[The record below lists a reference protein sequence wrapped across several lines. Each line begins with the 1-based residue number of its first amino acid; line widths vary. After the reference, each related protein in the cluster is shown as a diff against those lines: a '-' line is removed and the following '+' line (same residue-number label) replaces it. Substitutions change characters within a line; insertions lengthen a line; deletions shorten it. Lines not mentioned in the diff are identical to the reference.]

1 MFTVFLENIWETLLV
16 LPESLFRP
24 LKFSL
29 WSSQNH
35 CSVPSNSVYSPPKII
50 VLSPPNYKSL
60 FPPKSLLCPLKF
72 LHQSTKNIV
81 LSPPNSKSLVP
92 PKNHCFVP
100 SKSKSLFCPLK
111 SVYGH
116 FKIIVLS
123 PQIWQ
128 ICENLKFEPNSTD
141 FEWWFR
147 VESGVISK
155 TVDKK
160 RDLCTFCRWSNLS
173 RFTRFWGDQ
182 SDHKFAV
189 GGPQLILR
197 AGPPAP

>member
-1 MFTVFLENIWETLLV
+1 MKNQQSF
-16 LPESLFRP
+16 
-24 LKFSL
+24 
-29 WSSQNH
+29 
-35 CSVPSNSVYSPPKII
+35 I
-50 VLSPPNYKSL
+50 VHQKYFLSPLNY
-60 FPPKSLLCPLKF
+60 
-72 LHQSTKNIV
+72 
-81 LSPPNSKSLVP
+81 KSLVP

-100 SKSKSLFCPLK
+100 SNSKSLFCPLK

-160 RDLCTFCRWSNLS
+160 RDLRTFCRWSNLS

-197 AGPPAP
+197 AGHWRILSRLHRVPYFCSKIMTPCIVVT

>member
-1 MFTVFLENIWETLLV
+1 MGGPKGCLLFFFENIWETLLV
-16 LPESLFRP
+16 IPESLFRP

-35 CSVPSNSVYSPPKII
+35 CSVPSNSVYSPPQII

-111 SVYGH
+111 SVLWSLQNH
-116 FKIIVLS
+116 CSV
-123 PQIWQ
+123 P
-128 ICENLKFEPNSTD
+128 LKFRLWGPN
-141 FEWWFR
+141 
-147 VESGVISK
+147 
-155 TVDKK
+155 
-160 RDLCTFCRWSNLS
+160 TFY
-173 RFTRFWGDQ
+173 
-182 SDHKFAV
+182 
-189 GGPQLILR
+189 LILMFKTCF
-197 AGPPAP
+197 